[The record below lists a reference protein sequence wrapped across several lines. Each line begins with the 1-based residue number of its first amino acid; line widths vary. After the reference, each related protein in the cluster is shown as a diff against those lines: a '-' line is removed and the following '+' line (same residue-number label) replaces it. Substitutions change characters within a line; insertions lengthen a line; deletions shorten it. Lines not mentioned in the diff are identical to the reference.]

1 MIDWAA
7 TPNNTSEL
15 SELPDAIQVNIE
27 SQAVLLEQISECLC
41 TDRGF
46 TVATV
51 NLDHIVKLYQSDKFY
66 QAYKK
71 QTYVVADGNPIIWL
85 SRLAGRKIEL
95 VPGSEL
101 ILPLISLAVNLEVP
115 VALLGATQETLDETA
130 AQLKKIFPKLNIAAC
145 IAPAFGFDPEGAEA
159 QKCIDELS
167 QSGAKMCLLAL
178 GAPKQEIFAVYA
190 ARYIPHCGFISIG
203 AGLDFIAGSQTR
215 APLIVRKLAMEWL
228 WRMLGNPRRLVYRYG
243 ACFAVL
249 PRLIMQAIRARIF

>member
-1 MIDWAA
+1 MIDWTA
-7 TPNNTSEL
+7 TPNNTLVL
-15 SELPDAIQVNIE
+15 SKAPDAIRVNIE
-27 SQAVLLEQISECLC
+27 SQSILLEQISECLC
-41 TDRGF
+41 ADRGF

-51 NLDHIVKLYQSDKFY
+51 NLDHIVKLYQSDQFY

-101 ILPLISLAVNLEVP
+101 ILPLISLAANMEVP
-115 VALLGATQETLDETA
+115 IALLGATQETLDGA
-130 AQLKKIFPKLNIAAC
+130 AVQLKKAFPKLNFAAC
-145 IAPAFGFDPEGAEA
+145 IAPTFGFDPEGAEA
-159 QKCIDELS
+159 QKYVDELS

-190 ARYIPHCGFISIG
+190 ARYLPHCGFISIG

-243 ACFAVL
+243 SCIAIL
-249 PRLIMQAIRARIF
+249 PKLIVQAYRARKR